1 MFDVSNQ
8 RTVSY
13 QSNRYSYIRLF
24 EQLYI
29 YYIYTGVTMS
39 FVDKLEHSVLAQL
52 NGSYKDHNPL
62 IKLSVN
68 MRKHYLFT
76 IYLKRLHIIIDI
88 HLKSF

>member
-1 MFDVSNQ
+1 
-8 RTVSY
+8 
-13 QSNRYSYIRLF
+13 
-24 EQLYI
+24 
-29 YYIYTGVTMS
+29 MS

-88 HLKSF
+88 H